1 MYTTRV
7 AIATGRDSAII
18 LVIVFFVT
26 EHYLLLQRERERER
40 ERDRMEIGSLVGMD
54 QQNRVVYCKTEQKK
68 GLQIDQIYWIGC
80 KVYVAQKLFIFH
92 TEGD

>member
-1 MYTTRV
+1 MDVCEIDMYTTRV

-40 ERDRMEIGSLVGMD
+40 EIGWRLVA
-54 QQNRVVYCKTEQKK
+54 
-68 GLQIDQIYWIGC
+68 W
-80 KVYVAQKLFIFH
+80 
-92 TEGD
+92 